1 MAINQA
7 RYKSI
12 VGLIIDQLE
21 GGYYHPDMM
30 LRDPVKFAQY
40 GFSGE
45 TMFGIDRRAGGAI
58 NTTSAGKKFWAIV
71 DGAGARNNWPWN
83 YGGGN
88 LRQSLKDG
96 AADIMYPEYERMA
109 KKYVSAKSKAIIDS
123 DDRLLFNFIY
133 ATWNGEGWFKR
144 FSNDFNAATAKGIT
158 DKDELVKVAV
168 ASRTSSSNSLI
179 RQSGNKISSFI
190 NSINLAAAKYIKENP
205 IKTIIVVLAVTGL
218 MSYYI
223 WKVTT
228 KK

>member
-1 MAINQA
+1 M
-7 RYKSI
+7 
-12 VGLIIDQLE
+12 IIDQLE

-30 LRDPVKFAQY
+30 LRDPGKFSDY

-58 NTTSAGKKFWAIV
+58 NTTAAGKRFWAIV
-71 DGAGARNNWPWN
+71 DGANARYNWPWN
-83 YGGGN
+83 YNGGSY
-88 LRQSLKDG
+88 RQALKDG

-109 KKYVSAKSKAIIDS
+109 TKYLSATSKAIVDS

-144 FSNDFNAATAKGIT
+144 FANDFNAATAKGVT
-158 DKDELVKVAV
+158 NKDELVKVAV
-168 ASRTSSSNSLI
+168 ASRTASSNSLI
-179 RQSGNKISSFI
+179 RQSGNKIAVFI
-190 NSINLAAAKYIKENP
+190 NKITTATVEYAKNNP
-205 IKTIIVVLAVTGL
+205 ITTVVVVLTVTAM

-223 WKVTT
+223 WAVTR